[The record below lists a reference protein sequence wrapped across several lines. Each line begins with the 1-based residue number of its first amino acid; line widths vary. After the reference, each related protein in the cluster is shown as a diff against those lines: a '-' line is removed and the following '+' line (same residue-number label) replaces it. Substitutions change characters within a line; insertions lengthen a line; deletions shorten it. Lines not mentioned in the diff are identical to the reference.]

1 MPTNNNVM
9 TLNGPVQLK
18 GGTAQ
23 AMSSANPLLAQRE
36 IAVESDTG
44 KIKVGDG
51 THYWN
56 DLPYVGGS
64 ASGGNINWPASD
76 DNVYVIKNG
85 AFVSSIIVNKPIE
98 WSPSIDD
105 SDTIYLSL
113 DDDITPFQLTG
124 TNTEVNSP
132 SIDNSDNIVLSVDD
146 DMNPYQLNGNN
157 TEVNS

>member
-56 DLPYVGGS
+56 DLPYSGNSGS
-64 ASGGNINWPASD
+64 GNN
-76 DNVYVIKNG
+76 
-85 AFVSSIIVNKPIE
+85 IE
-98 WSPSIDD
+98 WPD
-105 SDTIYLSL
+105 SDNKIYVVQNGGFIPAILVDKPSSW
-113 DDDITPFQLTG
+113 
-124 TNTEVNSP
+124 SP
-132 SIDNSDNIVLSVDD
+132 SIDNSDPIFLTLDN
-146 DMNPYQLNGNN
+146 DMTPFQFNGTN
-157 TEVNS
+157 TEVNL